1 MKAHSVEKKRRQ
13 QESEAKNQEKKRK
26 LAKIE
31 SETKQ
36 LKHTNDELDAVQKY
50 IKDLQPACV
59 EGDSTYADRKA
70 ARTKEIDA
78 LKSAQKTLKEAFKKK
93 GAAFLEINRHS

>member
-13 QESEAKNQEKKRK
+13 QESDAKVQEKKRK

-59 EGDSTYADRKA
+59 EGDSSYADRKA
-70 ARTKEIDA
+70 ARAKEIAA
-78 LKSAQKTLKEAFKKK
+78 LKSAQKTLLGAFKKS
-93 GAAFLEINRHS
+93 ASFLEVKH